1 MCKRVSIRP
10 GVVSADIFS
19 FLIFYEVSLSV
30 HKGELLSVDYT
41 QFTGAAKKDLMFISF
56 VGTSWYN
63 KRLFSTLDV
72 DLLSNRS
79 FD

>member
-1 MCKRVSIRP
+1 MCKKVSTRP

-30 HKGELLSVDYT
+30 HHKGELLSVDYT

-56 VGTSWYN
+56 VGTC
-63 KRLFSTLDV
+63 
-72 DLLSNRS
+72 
-79 FD
+79 

>member
-30 HKGELLSVDYT
+30 HKGELLSVGHT
-41 QFTGAAKKDLMFISF
+41 QFTGAA
-56 VGTSWYN
+56 N
-63 KRLFSTLDV
+63 DV
-72 DLLSNRS
+72 YIICQNILIQ
-79 FD
+79 